1 MDNDLVYVKSI
12 CLFVDK
18 NIVCLR
24 KKVYFKIFRYEEKMN
39 R

>member
-18 NIVCLR
+18 NIVRLR
-24 KKVYFKIFRYEEKMN
+24 KRFTLKFSDMKKK
-39 R
+39 